1 MNSAPS
7 GRTDGMSHAIRAL
20 AALITFALLTGTAA
34 AAEPVAAGADFRADA
49 DFDQLSRRGP
59 AVSGWLYNDRGYGV
73 SNVRLRVEV
82 MDATGGALGTSEG
95 WLYGNVPA
103 RGRGYFFVIV
113 PRRGESY
120 RITVLSFDRLEMGG
134 S

>member
-1 MNSAPS
+1 MLH
-7 GRTDGMSHAIRAL
+7 GIRAL
-20 AALITFALLTGTAA
+20 AAVVALAVLTGSAA
-34 AAEPVAAGADFRADA
+34 AGEPVTAGVDFRVDA
-49 DFDQLSRRGP
+49 DFDQISRRGP

-82 MDATGGALGTSEG
+82 MDATGGVLGTGEG
-95 WLYGNVPA
+95 WLYGNVPG

-120 RITVLSFDRLEMGG
+120 RITVLSFDRLEMGP
-134 S
+134 

>member
-1 MNSAPS
+1 MGRVTDGPRVRPPQSPDVHCAPGFVSGAPTS
-7 GRTDGMSHAIRAL
+7 GRTDGMLHAIRAL
-20 AALITFALLTGTAA
+20 AVLLAIAFLTGRAA
-34 AAEPVAAGADFRADA
+34 AGEPVPAGVDFRADA

-82 MDATGGALGTSEG
+82 MDATGGVLTTGEG

-103 RGRGYFFVIV
+103 RSRAYFF
-113 PRRGESY
+113 
-120 RITVLSFDRLEMGG
+120 
-134 S
+134 

>member
-1 MNSAPS
+1 ML
-7 GRTDGMSHAIRAL
+7 HAIRAL
-20 AALITFALLTGTAA
+20 AVILGVALLIGH
-34 AAEPVAAGADFRADA
+34 AGAGEPAPAGVDFRADA

-82 MDATGGALGTSEG
+82 MDATGGVLTTGEG

-103 RGRGYFFVIV
+103 RSRAYFFVTV

-120 RITVLSFDRLEMGG
+120 RVTVLSFDRLEMGG
-134 S
+134 P